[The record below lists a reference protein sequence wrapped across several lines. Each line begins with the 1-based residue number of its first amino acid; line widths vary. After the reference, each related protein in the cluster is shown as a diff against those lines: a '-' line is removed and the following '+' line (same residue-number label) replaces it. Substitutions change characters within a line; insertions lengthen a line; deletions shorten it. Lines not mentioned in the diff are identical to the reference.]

1 MLIKPPEYQ
10 IMHDRYSEFEELLEY
25 PLMQSEINKNLL
37 AILFIN
43 ESFGVNGILE
53 RKAINI
59 SNFKADYA
67 FTYPLMIYDFYT
79 RITMQ
84 NVEDAIRK
92 SKDIHEFKKNLN
104 PISKAVVYAHLLA
117 IIDFHLYPV
126 DMIHNVNHR
135 IFRDGLYTLY
145 RHTLPLLDIFRPD
158 IHVPGNLKYT
168 MPDKQSFCSL
178 ERSTGWYLCATDL
191 SWTKQIFSGIKSS
204 LYSVKQYP
212 FYGAV
217 RIVEHCSQKFFDY
230 YASAINGIKT
240 PEEYIILRMVWGLDS
255 ICYKDFIDYYSCT
268 GLINNEFIS
277 EFENFSGTVD
287 DLYILSQVRWD
298 RK

>member
-1 MLIKPPEYQ
+1 MKIKPAEYQ
-10 IMHDRYSEFEELLEY
+10 LTDRYSEFEELLEY
-25 PLMQSEINKNLL
+25 PLMQSESNKNLL

-53 RKAINI
+53 RKAISD
-59 SNFKADYA
+59 SNFNADCA

-79 RITMQ
+79 RISMQ
-84 NVEDAIRK
+84 NVEDSIRK
-92 SKDIHEFKKNLN
+92 CKDIHEFKKNLN
-104 PISKAVVYAHLLA
+104 PISRAVVYAHLWA

-135 IFRDGLYTLY
+135 VFRDGLYTLY

-158 IHVPGNLKYT
+158 NYVPGTLEYS
-168 MPDKQSFCSL
+168 MPDKRSFSA

-191 SWTKQIFSGIKSS
+191 SWTKQLFSGIKSS
-204 LYSVKQYP
+204 LYSVNQYP

-230 YASAINGIKT
+230 YASAISEIKT
-240 PEEYIILRMVWGLDS
+240 PEQYIILSMVWGLDS
-255 ICYKDFIDYYSCT
+255 KCYKDFIKYYSCA

-277 EFENFSGTVD
+277 EFQKFSGTVD
-287 DLYILSQVRWD
+287 YLYNQVRGV